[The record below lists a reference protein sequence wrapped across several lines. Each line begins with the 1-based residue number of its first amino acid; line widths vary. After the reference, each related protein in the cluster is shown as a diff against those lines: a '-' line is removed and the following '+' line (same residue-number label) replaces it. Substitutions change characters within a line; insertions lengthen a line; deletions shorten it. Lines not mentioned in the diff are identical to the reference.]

1 MHGDSIGLDAVERED
16 DINLTG
22 DATRK
27 RTFHGLIEARTRRQR
42 GEVGSL
48 DLEEAEALREQLAES
63 GIRGFVVEVEKD

>member
-22 DATRK
+22 DPIRK
-27 RTFHGLIEARTRRQR
+27 RTYHGLIEARTRRQP

-48 DLEEAEALREQLAES
+48 DLEEAEALRERLAES